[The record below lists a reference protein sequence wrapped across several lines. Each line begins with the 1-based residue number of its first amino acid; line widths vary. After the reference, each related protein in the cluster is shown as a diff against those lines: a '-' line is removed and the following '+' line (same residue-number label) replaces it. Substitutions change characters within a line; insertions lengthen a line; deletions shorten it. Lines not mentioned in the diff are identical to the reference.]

1 MVFGSDVCKMVLVQ
15 RRFVM
20 AGKKFTEEEMGI
32 LRASPHVVDVNPN
45 FLYITA
51 EFKELFW
58 MALQAGEQPRDIV
71 AGFGIDPD
79 ILGESRLGGMVSSIK
94 REGKAGK
101 GFKDMSA
108 SRLDVR
114 KCVNPEV
121 KIKYLEQQLA
131 YKNQEIEFLKK
142 IVLLGQE
149 GPGL

>member
-1 MVFGSDVCKMVLVQ
+1 
-15 RRFVM
+15 M
-20 AGKKFTEEEMGI
+20 AGKKFTEEEIVI
-32 LRASPHVVDVNPN
+32 LKASPHVFDVNAS
-45 FLYITA
+45 FLYLLA
-51 EFKELFW
+51 ESKEMFW
-58 MALQAGEQPRDIV
+58 NALQAGEQPRDIV

-79 ILGESRLGGMVSSIK
+79 ILGESRLDGIASSIK
-94 REGKAGK
+94 REGKEGK
-101 GFKDMSA
+101 GFKDISA

-149 GPGL
+149 GQES